1 MYLFISGR
9 RLGDIHLR
17 FSPLVWRKARERLWS
32 CLFFCS
38 FVCLFVVV
46 ALVGTL
52 RLPWAHLGHPLGS
65 LGHRLGALGHAL
77 GTLGHP
83 SCYFN
88 RPVGD
93 IGHCRGDIWIP
104 RGNPLA
110 PFGHTLEATSAIL
123 ETCLQ
128 KGQKKNF
135 VVLPLGTLL
144 GTGAYVIRPRL
155 RSPNTH

>member
-1 MYLFISGR
+1 M
-9 RLGDIHLR
+9 
-17 FSPLVWRKARERLWS
+17 
-32 CLFFCS
+32 
-38 FVCLFVVV
+38 
-46 ALVGTL
+46 GTPWTPFGF
-52 RLPWAHLGHPLGS
+52 PWAPLGRPWPRLGHP
-65 LGHRLGALGHAL
+65 L

-93 IGHCRGDIWIP
+93 IGHCRADIWIP

-128 KGQKKNF
+128 KGQKNNF
-135 VVLPLGTLL
+135 FGLPLGTLL

-155 RSPNTH
+155 RSPNTHLGIIFDTVFHTSKKHHDRIGPHIQLRASATHLR